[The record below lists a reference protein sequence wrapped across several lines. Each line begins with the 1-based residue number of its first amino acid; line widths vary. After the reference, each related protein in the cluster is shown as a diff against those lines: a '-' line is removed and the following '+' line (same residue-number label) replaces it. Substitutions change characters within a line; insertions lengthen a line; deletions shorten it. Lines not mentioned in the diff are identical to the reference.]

1 MPGSTVT
8 NTPPPSTATPVP
20 APPPVPMPQGS
31 SGTGLDQLVG
41 IITSDTTLLRKAGA
55 ADVAAGA
62 SAADAL
68 NHLIVQAIRATG
80 VANNGD
86 LTVADLYA
94 VNAWL
99 RGNRLGDWTTLHGDD
114 ECNAETGFHR
124 VQNDGASGR
133 LFDRNAV
140 DTVADGIYHLGF
152 EICDGRVLNEDGDA
166 NASLIKVSE
175 WLGSLLAADL
185 AGSGLKNAAVDPYVR
200 GSTGTGLDNL
210 VALVTADAGLNRKV
224 ALADIQAGAHAADEM
239 NALILQA
246 VRATGVANDHDLS
259 TADMRDLN
267 AWLRANKLAQW
278 TSLHGDDADQAETGF
293 HRVQSDGAT
302 TQLYGRNAVDT
313 VADGIYHLAF
323 EICDDQLVNED
334 GNANVRLSKVASWLS
349 DLLATELAGST
360 LVNTAIENPVQ
371 PSTGTG
377 LDELVRIIT
386 ADAGL
391 DREIATSEINAGAR
405 AADAMNQI
413 LVQAIRATGVAN
425 NGDLT
430 RADLRD
436 VNAWIRSHE
445 LAKWT
450 ALHGDDESCAETGF
464 HLVQDDGA
472 ATRLFD
478 RNAVDT
484 VADGIYHLGFA
495 ICDGR
500 VLNEDGNANASLSD
514 LSSWLNR
521 LLATDLTGNTLDN
534 AAVNPYA
541 KGTTGTGLDQI
552 VNLITAD
559 EGLNKRAATSE
570 IYAGAKAADA
580 MNALILQAIRATS
593 AADGGTIDADE
604 VRELNGW
611 LRAGHLNTWK
621 NLHGDDADKAETGFH
636 LVQNDGATTTL
647 FGRNAVDTV
656 ADGLYHLG
664 FAIESGRLLNEDG
677 APNAGLRSVS
687 EWLNGLLVTELADG
701 SLLRPVALVGVAEAD
716 LSLGFVG

>member
-1 MPGSTVT
+1 M
-8 NTPPPSTATPVP
+8 
-20 APPPVPMPQGS
+20 
-31 SGTGLDQLVG
+31 
-41 IITSDTTLLRKAGA
+41 
-55 ADVAAGA
+55 
-62 SAADAL
+62 
-68 NHLIVQAIRATG
+68 
-80 VANNGD
+80 
-86 LTVADLYA
+86 
-94 VNAWL
+94 
-99 RGNRLGDWTTLHGDD
+99 
-114 ECNAETGFHR
+114 
-124 VQNDGASGR
+124 
-133 LFDRNAV
+133 
-140 DTVADGIYHLGF
+140 
-152 EICDGRVLNEDGDA
+152 
-166 NASLIKVSE
+166 
-175 WLGSLLAADL
+175 
-185 AGSGLKNAAVDPYVR
+185 
-200 GSTGTGLDNL
+200 
-210 VALVTADAGLNRKV
+210 
-224 ALADIQAGAHAADEM
+224 
-239 NALILQA
+239 
-246 VRATGVANDHDLS
+246 
-259 TADMRDLN
+259 
-267 AWLRANKLAQW
+267 
-278 TSLHGDDADQAETGF
+278 
-293 HRVQSDGAT
+293 
-302 TQLYGRNAVDT
+302 
-313 VADGIYHLAF
+313 
-323 EICDDQLVNED
+323 
-334 GNANVRLSKVASWLS
+334 
-349 DLLATELAGST
+349 
-360 LVNTAIENPVQ
+360 
-371 PSTGTG
+371 
-377 LDELVRIIT
+377 
-386 ADAGL
+386 
-391 DREIATSEINAGAR
+391 
-405 AADAMNQI
+405 
-413 LVQAIRATGVAN
+413 AN

-450 ALHGDDESCAETGF
+450 ALHGDDESFAETGF

-552 VNLITAD
+552 VTLITAD

-701 SLLRPVALVGVAEAD
+701 SLLPPVALVGVTEAD